1 MFFRHV
7 RKYLSAFSQ
16 GELSSDQASR
26 ISEHLLTCERCRAEH
41 EEIQWGIRLAQRLPT
56 LSAPPELTN
65 ALEDALRSRGPARVV
80 RSRRVIGLRWPVA
93 ISVSL
98 AGAAVMILFWYQRIR
113 PLVSV
118 RPARPVISRLE
129 TLALDLHLRQKKG
142 TAELDFRTHDLD
154 ALRVWVAE
162 ESDLDLPLATHQ
174 PADEVAKY
182 ELQGA
187 KILKNTDGD
196 IVSVFYQ
203 VDRVPV
209 TLIAASVRSLGKAEA
224 PSEGLWQKKIYHRS
238 VSGTGTNLLSWT
250 RDEQSYVLASDLPG
264 LGQQACFVCHT
275 NPKRREIIR
284 NAKLRQ

>member
-1 MFFRHV
+1 
-7 RKYLSAFSQ
+7 
-16 GELSSDQASR
+16 
-26 ISEHLLTCERCRAEH
+26 
-41 EEIQWGIRLAQRLPT
+41 
-56 LSAPPELTN
+56 
-65 ALEDALRSRGPARVV
+65 
-80 RSRRVIGLRWPVA
+80 
-93 ISVSL
+93 
-98 AGAAVMILFWYQRIR
+98 
-113 PLVSV
+113 
-118 RPARPVISRLE
+118 VISRLE

-209 TLIAASVRSLGKAEA
+209 TLIAASVRSLGKEEA

-264 LGQQACFVCHT
+264 LGQQSCFVCHT